1 MNTSSSLTTKSD
13 RPARND
19 EFASSGHRYVWPN
32 VVVISEKFAFGSLLI
47 KRSCPAP
54 NIGPKDPFHKIPLWF
69 EVPLSGILIGP
80 VPDEFTRVNKNE
92 SLPYLY

>member
-1 MNTSSSLTTKSD
+1 M
-13 RPARND
+13 
-19 EFASSGHRYVWPN
+19 
-32 VVVISEKFAFGSLLI
+32 VVSSEKFAFGSLLI

-54 NIGPKDPFHKIPLWF
+54 GPKDPFHKIPLWF
-69 EVPLSGILIGP
+69 EVPLSGILIGL

>member
-1 MNTSSSLTTKSD
+1 M
-13 RPARND
+13 
-19 EFASSGHRYVWPN
+19 
-32 VVVISEKFAFGSLLI
+32 ISEKFAFGSLLI

-69 EVPLSGILIGP
+69 KVPLSSILIGP

-92 SLPYLY
+92 SPPYLY